1 MSKQYLKN
9 EALHIKMAT
18 INILNIN
25 QTLLTSSNPKVLE
38 FNFKH
43 SLSSCVVSGFAFE
56 PD

>member
-18 INILNIN
+18 IKILNIN
-25 QTLLTSSNPKVLE
+25 QTLITSSNPKVLE

-43 SLSSCVVSGFAFE
+43 SLSSCVVFGFAFE